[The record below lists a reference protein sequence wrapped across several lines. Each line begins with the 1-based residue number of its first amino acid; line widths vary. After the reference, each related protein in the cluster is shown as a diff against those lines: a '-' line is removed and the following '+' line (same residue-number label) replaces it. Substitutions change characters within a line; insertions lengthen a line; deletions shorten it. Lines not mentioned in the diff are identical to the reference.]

1 MKKLI
6 ACVLALVMCLSV
18 FAGCNSSNA
27 PETTEPTAPAVDGLA
42 NAKAYL
48 RTMYKDALETTPTD
62 YTVVGVILIN
72 GVEYKVDWTADSET
86 IKFTRGDDKMV
97 TVDVDEANP
106 EELHYVLTATISDAA
121 GKTETVTFDH
131 KVPAAIIIDEAMSYA
146 EIVDIAYGLE
156 DGLALED
163 TFRLFGTITK
173 IDTAWSDQ
181 YKNITVTIA
190 VEGKEDK
197 PIMCYRLKGEGADK
211 LAVGDAITVEG
222 KFKNY
227 KGTIEFDAGCELI
240 AMGEAID
247 QTAILDAA
255 YGLEEGLAMTDPV
268 TLTGVIT
275 NIDTAYSDQYK
286 NITVTM
292 DCGDAERLI
301 MCYRLKGEGADKL
314 AVGDKITVTGIM
326 KNYKGTIEFDAGC
339 TLDAVVKAN

>member
-6 ACVLALVMCLSV
+6 ACVLALVMCLSI
-18 FAGCNSSNA
+18 FAGCDSSNA
-27 PETTEPTAPAVDGLA
+27 PETTEPIAPAVDGLA

-106 EELHYVLTATISDAA
+106 EELQYVLTATISDAS
-121 GKTETVTFDH
+121 GKTETVTFNH
-131 KVPAAIIIDEAMSYA
+131 KVPAAVIIDEAMSYA
-146 EIVDIAYGLE
+146 EIVDLAYGLE

-181 YKNITVTIA
+181 YKNITVTIV
-190 VEGKEDK
+190 VEGMEDK
-197 PIMCYRLKGEGADK
+197 PIMCYRLAGEGANK

-227 KGTIEFDAGCELI
+227 KGTIEFDAGCQLI

-247 QTAILDAA
+247 
-255 YGLEEGLAMTDPV
+255 
-268 TLTGVIT
+268 
-275 NIDTAYSDQYK
+275 
-286 NITVTM
+286 
-292 DCGDAERLI
+292 
-301 MCYRLKGEGADKL
+301 
-314 AVGDKITVTGIM
+314 
-326 KNYKGTIEFDAGC
+326 
-339 TLDAVVKAN
+339 

>member
-18 FAGCNSSNA
+18 FAGCNGSNT
-27 PETTEPTAPAVDGLA
+27 PETTAPAVDGLA

-72 GVEYKVDWTADSET
+72 GIEYKVDWTADSET

-97 TVDVDEANP
+97 TVDVDEENP
-106 EELHYVLTATISDAA
+106 EELAYVLTATISDAA
-121 GKTETVTFDH
+121 GKTETVSFNH

-146 EIVDIAYGLE
+146 EIVDMAYSLE

-197 PIMCYRLKGEGADK
+197 PIMCYRLAGDGAENLK
-211 LAVGDAITVEG
+211 VGDAITVEG

-227 KGTIEFDAGCELI
+227 KGTIEFDAGCVLV

-255 YGLEEGLAMTDPV
+255 YALEDGLAMTDPV

-275 NIDTAYSDQYK
+275 KIDTAYSEQYK

-301 MCYRLKGEGADKL
+301 MCYRLKGEGADKP

-339 TLDAVVKAN
+339 NLDAVVKAN

>member
-18 FAGCNSSNA
+18 FAGCDSSNA
-27 PETTEPTAPAVDGLA
+27 PETTPAADGLA

-86 IKFTRGDDKMV
+86 VKFTRGDDKMV

-106 EELHYVLTATISDAA
+106 EELHYVLTATISDAS
-121 GKTETVTFDH
+121 GKTETVTFKH

-146 EIVDIAYGLE
+146 DIVDVAYGLE

-163 TFRLFGTITK
+163 TFRLFGTVTK
-173 IDTAWSDQ
+173 IDTPWSAD

-197 PIMCYRLKGEGADK
+197 PIMCYRLKGEGAENLK
-211 LAVGDAITVEG
+211 VGDAITVEG

-227 KGTIEFDAGCELI
+227 KGTIEFDAGCELVGY
-240 AMGEAID
+240 GEVKD
-247 QTAILDAA
+247 QTALLDAA
-255 YGLEEGLAMTDPV
+255 YALEAGLSMTDPM
-268 TLTGVIT
+268 TLTGVIIK
-275 NIDTAYSDQYK
+275 IDTAWSAEYK

-292 DCGDAERLI
+292 DCGDAERPI
-301 MCYRLKGEGADKL
+301 MCYRLKGEGAEAL

>member
-6 ACVLALVMCLSV
+6 ACVLALIMCLSV
-18 FAGCNSSNA
+18 FAGCNNS
-27 PETTEPTAPAVDGLA
+27 PAPAADGLA

-48 RTMYKDALETTPTD
+48 RTMYLDSLETTPTD

-72 GVEYKVDWTADSET
+72 GVEYKVDWTADSDT
-86 IKFTRGDDKMV
+86 IKFVKSDDKMV
-97 TVDVDEANP
+97 TVDVDETNP
-106 EELHYVLTATISDAA
+106 EELHYVLTATITDAA
-121 GKTETVTFDH
+121 GKTETVSFNH
-131 KVPAAIIIDEAMSYA
+131 KVPAAVIIEEGMSYA
-146 EIVDIAYGLE
+146 EIVDLAYGLE

-173 IDTAWSDQ
+173 IDTAYSEQ

-190 VEGKEDK
+190 IKGKEDK
-197 PIMCYRLKGEGADK
+197 PIMCYRLAGDGADK
-211 LAVGDAITVEG
+211 LAVGDEITVEG
-222 KFKNY
+222 KIKNY
-227 KGTIEFDAGCELI
+227 KGTIEFDAGCQLI

-255 YGLEEGLAMTDPV
+255 YALEDGLAMTDPV

-275 NIDTAYSDQYK
+275 KIDTAYSEQYK
-286 NITVTM
+286 NITVIM

-301 MCYRLKGEGADKL
+301 MCYRLKGDGADKL

-339 TLDAVVKAN
+339 NLDAVVKAN